1 MARLSLWNSK
11 KGNDYKFIDKQVKA
25 HFDHGGTSLLV
36 HKYIGSQ
43 DKTAADYDPA
53 SPAIQDLLFL
63 ENRDRKYDKDLYDLR
78 GVYTVYDQDFELSQ
92 FGMFLGNDQQVF
104 TLHLNEMVNLLG
116 RKLMT
121 GDVIELPHMRED
133 MMLEG
138 NDGVEPDAVNQYW
151 VVQEA
156 TKSAEG
162 FDAGWWPHV
171 WRVRCKQLQD
181 TQEYKDILGTGEDAA
196 DLKNI
201 LSTYNKELQITDA
214 VVQEA
219 KDNVPGKYWDY
230 RTNNL
235 QYATQA
241 NHPDDVDYATVA
253 SGKKF
258 PDSPSSDSYFLRTD
272 YKPSRLFQYRDN
284 KWYRINDDD
293 GAWEVGHALHHQF
306 INNAGTV
313 KLDDGTTITSKVN
326 LSKAVRPK
334 VD

>member
-1 MARLSLWNSK
+1 MPRLSMWNPK
-11 KGNDYKFIDKQVKA
+11 KGNDYKFTDKTVKA
-25 HFDHGGTSLLV
+25 HFDHGGTSLLI

-43 DKTAADYDPA
+43 DTTAADYDPA
-53 SPAIQDLLFL
+53 DPAIQDLLFL
-63 ENRDRKYDKDLYDLR
+63 ENRDRKYEKDVFDLR
-78 GVYTVYDQDFELSQ
+78 GVYTVSDQDFELSQ

-104 TLHLNEMVNLLG
+104 TLHLNEMVNMMG

-133 MMLEG
+133 MFIEE
-138 NDGVEPDAVNQYW
+138 DQDAVNQYW

-156 TKSAEG
+156 TKSADG
-162 FDAGWWPHV
+162 FDAGWWPHI

-181 TQEYKDILGTGEDAA
+181 TQEYADILGTGEEAG

-214 VVQEA
+214 VVREA

-235 QYATQA
+235 EYATPS

-253 SGKKF
+253 HGRTF
-258 PDSPSSDSYFLRTD
+258 PTTPDANSYFLRSD
-272 YKPSRLFQYRDN
+272 YTPSRLFQYRES

-306 INNAGTV
+306 INNSGSV
-313 KLDDGTTITSKVN
+313 VLDDGTTITSKVN

>member
-1 MARLSLWNSK
+1 
-11 KGNDYKFIDKQVKA
+11 
-25 HFDHGGTSLLV
+25 
-36 HKYIGSQ
+36 
-43 DKTAADYDPA
+43 
-53 SPAIQDLLFL
+53 
-63 ENRDRKYDKDLYDLR
+63 
-78 GVYTVYDQDFELSQ
+78 
-92 FGMFLGNDQQVF
+92 MFLGNDQQVF
-104 TLHLNEMVNLLG
+104 TLHLNEMVNQLG
-116 RKLMT
+116 RKIMT

-138 NDGVEPDAVNQYW
+138 NDGEDQDAVNQYW

-156 TKSAEG
+156 TKDASG
-162 FDAGWWPHV
+162 FDPGWWPHI

-181 TQEYKDILGTGEDAA
+181 TQEYKDILGTGEDAD

-219 KDNVPGKYWDY
+219 QDNVPGKYWDY

-235 QYATQA
+235 MYATPG
-241 NHPDDVDYATVA
+241 NHPDDIDYATVA
-253 SGKKF
+253 YGKAF
-258 PDSPSSDSYFLRTD
+258 PESPTVDSYFLRTD
-272 YKPSRLFQYRDN
+272 YTPSRLFQYRDS

-293 GAWEVGHALHHQF
+293 GAWEVGHALHNQF

-313 KLDDGTTITSKVN
+313 KLDDGTTLVGNVN